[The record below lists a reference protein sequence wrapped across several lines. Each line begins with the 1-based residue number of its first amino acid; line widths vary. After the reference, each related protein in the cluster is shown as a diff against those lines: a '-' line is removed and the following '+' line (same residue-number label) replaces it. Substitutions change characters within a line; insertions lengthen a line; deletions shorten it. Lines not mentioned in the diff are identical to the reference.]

1 MSSSRREAS
10 PGVSDVSSAAPS
22 RDSSPEVEILPPQLS
37 RPPMS
42 PNGHGRSRSE
52 IPPSSPQMVQPA
64 DRNASTVTIGAD
76 SYGHRSAAS
85 TRPASSM
92 GHYGG
97 SDGADTSPDAG
108 QIGAARSH
116 LARQRSHLDVESVA
130 EQQALGST
138 AFRNRFLNSGSSASL
153 SSVQS
158 SNNNSPD
165 LGSLSALS
173 SSSSRTSPPS
183 FLGQSQGSTNSAGG
197 FKLAPMGSSLS
208 RKNSISMLS
217 AVTEGQPVSTA
228 RAASLDIR
236 HETVAHRVAGQ
247 LADGGAGSVHAGR
260 ASLDERRTSPPR
272 DTIVPYSH
280 RRTTSRG
287 GDPSIL
293 SESGASS
300 STHGGTTLVNTAS
313 TSSLK
318 RSNSETITQGMV
330 YQPQVSAAAPVSS
343 IAVYRDEPQAPQTR
357 PLVTRVPS
365 GGYQQMQYQ
374 QPPAAEIHPDPNQLQ
389 QPAFDQQY
397 HDENAYDA
405 RYKHSALALPS
416 ASVPPHTV
424 PASAARPVLAE
435 VNRGYAPPPQT
446 QPLGTQQRPT
456 GTLYA
461 PATAQK
467 GGDYHVP
474 LRDRSPG
481 VAEVT
486 PSVTVQQAHYQSRQ
500 VNGKAYNR
508 AGILGRGGSSKVYR
522 VITDR
527 NEVYAL
533 KKVDTRNDS
542 ESRASFINEITLL
555 RKLAGKPEIIQLVDS
570 EIQGKYVIM
579 VMEAG
584 ETDLNSL
591 LASYAGKP
599 ISLNFIRYIWEQMLS
614 AVQVI
619 HEEAVVHSDLKP
631 ANFVL
636 VKGRLKLIDFG
647 ISKAIAADTTNI
659 GRDQQIGTANYMP
672 PEALND
678 TGLGQGGKRL
688 MKLGRAA
695 DVWSLG
701 CILYQMVYGGA
712 PFSHLRDIAIKIAAI
727 SSPKTRI
734 SFPEYAVPIGK
745 RSEDLSEHKFLVG
758 PDLLFALKSCLK
770 YDAKQRATI
779 PELLQ
784 QPFLRRSG
792 DEQAPGAV
800 PSTKYPYIN
809 DRLMEAVVKHV
820 ADKVHKAPKGAL
832 TEADIMDVA
841 QGLLQ
846 QLWGVQDTLR
856 P

>member
-1 MSSSRREAS
+1 
-10 PGVSDVSSAAPS
+10 
-22 RDSSPEVEILPPQLS
+22 
-37 RPPMS
+37 
-42 PNGHGRSRSE
+42 
-52 IPPSSPQMVQPA
+52 
-64 DRNASTVTIGAD
+64 
-76 SYGHRSAAS
+76 
-85 TRPASSM
+85 
-92 GHYGG
+92 
-97 SDGADTSPDAG
+97 
-108 QIGAARSH
+108 
-116 LARQRSHLDVESVA
+116 
-130 EQQALGST
+130 
-138 AFRNRFLNSGSSASL
+138 
-153 SSVQS
+153 
-158 SNNNSPD
+158 
-165 LGSLSALS
+165 
-173 SSSSRTSPPS
+173 
-183 FLGQSQGSTNSAGG
+183 
-197 FKLAPMGSSLS
+197 
-208 RKNSISMLS
+208 
-217 AVTEGQPVSTA
+217 
-228 RAASLDIR
+228 
-236 HETVAHRVAGQ
+236 
-247 LADGGAGSVHAGR
+247 
-260 ASLDERRTSPPR
+260 
-272 DTIVPYSH
+272 
-280 RRTTSRG
+280 
-287 GDPSIL
+287 
-293 SESGASS
+293 
-300 STHGGTTLVNTAS
+300 
-313 TSSLK
+313 
-318 RSNSETITQGMV
+318 
-330 YQPQVSAAAPVSS
+330 
-343 IAVYRDEPQAPQTR
+343 
-357 PLVTRVPS
+357 
-365 GGYQQMQYQ
+365 
-374 QPPAAEIHPDPNQLQ
+374 
-389 QPAFDQQY
+389 
-397 HDENAYDA
+397 
-405 RYKHSALALPS
+405 
-416 ASVPPHTV
+416 
-424 PASAARPVLAE
+424 
-435 VNRGYAPPPQT
+435 
-446 QPLGTQQRPT
+446 
-456 GTLYA
+456 
-461 PATAQK
+461 
-467 GGDYHVP
+467 
-474 LRDRSPG
+474 
-481 VAEVT
+481 
-486 PSVTVQQAHYQSRQ
+486 

-579 VMEAG
+579 VRSHLYLVMEAG

-745 RSEDLSEHKFLVG
+745 RGEDLSEHKFLVG

-792 DEQAPGAV
+792 DEQTPGA
-800 PSTKYPYIN
+800 
-809 DRLMEAVVKHV
+809 
-820 ADKVHKAPKGAL
+820 
-832 TEADIMDVA
+832 
-841 QGLLQ
+841 
-846 QLWGVQDTLR
+846 
-856 P
+856 